1 MPALKHSSIS
11 IKSCCAVLLWFTC
24 LTTTYAQI
32 GGGSIVGTV
41 RDPSGAAVVG
51 VRVESHNQ
59 DTNEKQQAIT
69 NNEGYYEFP
78 LLPAGRYRLEAEA
91 AGFGRIRGAVFELF
105 TGTRPR
111 IDLQLEV
118 GATSQTVDVTATAPQ
133 INTTSTDLGAVMTRA
148 RTDEL
153 PLNGRNFQ
161 ELVGLQAG
169 VVNSPASGAG
179 GRGGI
184 SFHGSSALGT
194 NFLLDGVDMSF
205 GEVNGAAGF
214 QSAGGGSVL
223 INTVS
228 VEAVEEFKSSASAV
242 SAEYGRAGG
251 GVVNITTRS
260 GTNTFHGTLFEF
272 FRNDKLNAN
281 DFFSNKAGLV
291 RPPLRWN
298 QFGGNLGGPIRRDRL
313 FFFFN
318 YEGAQVKR
326 RSQVNGNVATPA
338 LLAQVTPSIRA
349 ALTAFLPS
357 TFVPTSNVNIGL
369 HTRNDQQVNSE
380 NTYLTRLDY
389 LLGKQRL
396 AVRYSYNNQTYTT
409 PSLSPAIPTVYP
421 LRYNNAVVEHTFSL
435 SATALNE
442 LRAGFN
448 RVDLNRNPANSDSI
462 PAWINVQGVNASQ
475 SSFIHFIPTTY
486 SIADNF
492 TKVAGAHSLKAGFD
506 IREVRGVRV
515 QGGKPTYTYNTFADL
530 INQNPASVQLLF
542 GGSKGLRTTNY
553 GYYFQDDWR
562 LNASLQ
568 LNLGLRYEYSPPLR
582 GGFNVN
588 SSNPFGP
595 FNGPQEPMFAPDR
608 NDFGP
613 HVGLVWSPFGSQRTV
628 IRTGGAINYIMPQ
641 AVYYYD
647 MAYVNPALSFVSTFS
662 AADVPPQYLVYPAAV
677 AFQNLL
683 QANPTQL
690 PANFHLSRSIADYNR
705 RDTYV
710 GSWNFT
716 VQQQVTTDLAFQA
729 AYVGQRTVK
738 LISVRPLN
746 LVDPRT
752 GTRPAPSLGQIN
764 FEENAANIS
773 YHALELSLNQ
783 RMWHGLNYDAYFT
796 WSKAIGY
803 YTPDDTI
810 TFTGSGLQ
818 DPNNIAG
825 STGRLEGLPTLNF
838 RGILSYAIPG
848 GTKFQSRIARGAVS
862 GWTLRGIFG
871 WRNGIPFNVV
881 SGNDYYGNGRSAGQ
895 RPDVVAGVDPYIR
908 TLSNQTWLNPAAFSV
923 AAVAAER
930 RFGNLGFDALTGP
943 GAFTLDA
950 ALHKTFSITERQ
962 KLTFRLEAF
971 NALNHP
977 VFSNPVATF
986 NNPNFGKIL
995 SAGSPR
1001 LYQVAL
1007 KYVF

>member
-1 MPALKHSSIS
+1 MSASLRIDARKAVG
-11 IKSCCAVLLWFTC
+11 AVLLALF
-24 LTTTYAQI
+24 LQLPAYPQVA
-32 GGGSIVGTV
+32 GGSIVGV
-41 RDPSGAAVVG
+41 VKDPSGALISG
-51 VRVESHNQ
+51 VRVSTHNQ
-59 DTNEKQQAIT
+59 DTNEVQQTTT
-69 NNEGYYEFP
+69 NKDGYYEFP
-78 LLPAGRYRLEAEA
+78 LLPAGHYRVEAEA
-91 AGFGRIRGAVFELF
+91 TGFDHLRGGVFELF

-111 IDLQLEV
+111 IDLQLQIGSV
-118 GATSQTVDVTATAPQ
+118 NQTVDVTAAAPLL
-133 INTTSTDLGAVMTRA
+133 NTTTTELGVVMTRA

-169 VVNSPASGAG
+169 VVNAPSSGAG

-184 SFHGSSALGT
+184 SFHGSAALGT

-228 VEAVEEFKSSASAV
+228 VEAVEEFKSTASAT

-251 GVVNITTRS
+251 GVLNITTRS
-260 GTNTFHGTLFEF
+260 GSNAFHGTLFEF
-272 FRNDKLNAN
+272 FRNDKLDAN

-298 QFGGNLGGPIRRDRL
+298 QFGANLGGPIVRNRL

-318 YEGAQVKR
+318 YEGAQVER
-326 RSQVNGNVATPA
+326 QSQVTGNVVTPA
-338 LLAQVTPSIRA
+338 LLGAVTPAIRS
-349 ALTAFLPS
+349 ALSAFLPS
-357 TFVPTSNVNIGL
+357 TYSATSNPYVGL
-369 HTRNDQQVNSE
+369 HTRNDQQVNDE
-380 NTYLTRLDY
+380 NTYLARLDY

-409 PSLSPAIPTVYP
+409 PSLAPTIPTVYP
-421 LRYNNAVVEHTFSL
+421 LRYNNAVVEHTYSL
-435 SATALNE
+435 GASALNE
-442 LRAGFN
+442 IRLGFN

-462 PAWINVQGVNASQ
+462 PAWISVQGVNASQ
-475 SSFIHFIPTTY
+475 SSFIHFVPTTY
-486 SIADNF
+486 TLADNF
-492 TKVAGAHSLKAGFD
+492 TKVIGAHSIKMGLD
-506 IREVRGVRV
+506 IRDVRSVRV
-515 QGGKPTYTYNTFADL
+515 QGGKPTYTYNTFNDL

-542 GGSKGLRTTNY
+542 GGSKGLKTFNS

-562 LNASLQ
+562 VTNNFQ
-568 LNLGLRYEYSPPLR
+568 VNLGLRYEYSPPMR

-588 SSNPFGP
+588 SSNPYGP
-595 FNGPQEPMFAPDR
+595 FNAPGQPMFGADR

-613 HVGLVWSPFGSQRTV
+613 HVGLVWSPGGSQRTV
-628 IRTGGAINYIMPQ
+628 IRSGGAINYIMPQ

-647 MAYVNPALSFVSTFS
+647 MAYVDPALSFVSTFS
-662 AADVPPQYLVYPAAV
+662 AADVPKQYLSYPAALS
-677 AFQNLL
+677 FQNQL
-683 QANPTQL
+683 QANPALL
-690 PANFHLSRSIADYNR
+690 PSNFKLSRSIADFNR

-716 VQQQVTTDLAFQA
+716 VQQQLSPFLAFQA

-746 LVDPRT
+746 LVDPTT
-752 GTRPAPSLGQIN
+752 GVRPVPSLGQIN

-783 RMWHGLNYDAYFT
+783 RLWHGLSYDAYFT
-796 WSKAIGY
+796 WSKSLGY

-825 STGRLEGLPTLNF
+825 SYGPVEGLPALNF
-838 RGILSYAIPG
+838 RGVVSYAIPG
-848 GTKFQSRIARGAVS
+848 GTGFQNRVVRGILG
-862 GWTLRGIFG
+862 GWTLRGIIG
-871 WRNGIPFNVV
+871 WRSGIPFNVV
-881 SGNDYYGNGRSAGQ
+881 SGNDYFGNGRSAGQ
-895 RPDVVAGVDPYIR
+895 RPDGVAGVDPYVE
-908 TLSNQTWLNPAAFSV
+908 TLGNQTWLNPAAFSV
-923 AAVAAER
+923 TAVAAQK
-930 RFGNLGFDALTGP
+930 RFGNVGFDALTGP
-943 GAFTLDA
+943 GALTLDA
-950 ALHKTFSITERQ
+950 GLHKTFSITERQ

-977 VFSNPVATF
+977 VFSNPVASL
-986 NNPNFGKIL
+986 NNPLFGKITGV
-995 SAGSPR
+995 GSPR
-1001 LYQVAL
+1001 LYQLAL